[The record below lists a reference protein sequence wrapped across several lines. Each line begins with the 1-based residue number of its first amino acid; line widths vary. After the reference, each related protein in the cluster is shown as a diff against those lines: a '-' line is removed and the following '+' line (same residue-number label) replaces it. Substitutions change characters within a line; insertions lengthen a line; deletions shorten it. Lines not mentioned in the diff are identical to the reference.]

1 VSASGDT
8 SENGRSR
15 KCASAETP
23 TGASRQSNR
32 RRRRPNGPR
41 PSTYAALDLGTNNCR
56 LLVARPE
63 GNGFR
68 VIDAFSRIVR
78 LGEGVSTRGT
88 LSEAAMSRALAALQI
103 CAAKLKRNNVK
114 RARLIATEA
123 CRRAGNGAEFLA
135 RVHEK
140 TGLELEVVDRK
151 TEAYL
156 AVAGC
161 AALLDP
167 AADYALVFDIGG
179 GSSEIMW
186 VHVKDAAAPSGR
198 ASRGN
203 GGSGRWPAHRIRAW
217 TSLPLGVVTLA
228 EKFGGINVN
237 ADDYEQMIRYVMPL
251 LQSFDAKHTI
261 SHSMKNANVHLLGT
275 SGTVTT
281 IAGVHLGL
289 KRYDRAQVDGCWLD
303 CADGMNVG
311 RRLLD
316 MTHVQRIASPCI
328 GRDRADLVLAGC
340 AILEALMRQ
349 WPCPRLRVADRGLR
363 EGILTRLM
371 TQDGAMGPRRK
382 HRSRRRSGRNKTQRP
397 CATASIKKPSAKPGF
412 KPSAP

>member
-1 VSASGDT
+1 MSASGDT
-8 SENGRSR
+8 SENGRSQ
-15 KCASAETP
+15 KCAAAAKRPGTSKQP
-23 TGASRQSNR
+23 NR
-32 RRRRPNGPR
+32 RQRRPDGRR

-88 LSEAAMSRALAALQI
+88 LSEAAMSRALDALQV
-103 CAAKLKRNNVK
+103 CAAKLRRNNVS

-135 RVHEK
+135 RVRER

-186 VHVKDAAAPSGR
+186 VRVKDAATGGAGR
-198 ASRGN
+198 DN
-203 GGSGRWPAHRIRAW
+203 GHPGRWPAHRIRAW

-228 EKFGGINVN
+228 EKYGGIDVN
-237 ADDYEQMIRYVMPL
+237 ADDYERMIRHVMPL
-251 LQSFDAKHTI
+251 LQSFDARHTI

-289 KRYDRAQVDGCWLD
+289 KRYDRARVDGCWLD
-303 CADGMNVG
+303 CADGLNVG

-382 HRSRRRSGRNKTQRP
+382 HRSRHRSGRNRAHRP
-397 CATASIKKPSAKPGF
+397 SAPASMKKPSARPGF
-412 KPSAP
+412 KPVAP